1 MAKPIIRTSS
11 GEDTIRYLE
20 KILKGKKVITAEID
34 DTIIIKQI
42 FEPFKTWAS
51 PIWKKA
57 KEEGITEKD
66 IQEIIKEA
74 RQRA

>member
-1 MAKPIIRTSS
+1 MKKPIIRTSS
-11 GEDTIRYLE
+11 GEEVIRYLE

-42 FEPFKTWAS
+42 IEPFKTWAS
-51 PIWKKA
+51 PIWKMA
-57 KEEGITEKD
+57 REEGITEKE
-66 IQEIIKEA
+66 IREIIKEV